1 MQVQTSNRTVYGAY
15 LQTCQLLG
23 LPFDLKPNTTLNEKL
38 GIQESATLNQSEMPH
53 VRYFCIGN
61 GGHDVKSA
69 GGKSIPVAL
78 QHRPSDPVPFSLI
91 PFVLRQVDDD
101 LNATQRQRYAL
112 RRTKSYNGVNYF
124 EYSARR
130 IDITG
135 VTAKMYYHE
144 VDAGTT
150 NVTEFTPDASNLSP
164 VPPDLSNTGTNTAT
178 GDYLTASA
186 RLTLMMDDFDIAEI
200 INAVKIIYGDED
212 LAIISEI
219 GMCSGVDRI
228 VSTVT
233 TGNATIDF
241 NEVVGCQIHSHMK
254 GIHLLQFVNKELG
267 KNYDVGATE
276 PLFL

>member
-38 GIQESATLNQSEMPH
+38 GIQESATLIQSEMPH

-150 NVTEFTPDASNLSP
+150 TVTEFTPDASNLSP
-164 VPPDLSNTGTNTAT
+164 VPPDLSNTGINTAT

-186 RLTLMMDDFDIAEI
+186 RLMLMMDDFDIAEI
-200 INAVKIIYGDED
+200 I
-212 LAIISEI
+212 LSL
-219 GMCSGVDRI
+219 
-228 VSTVT
+228 
-233 TGNATIDF
+233 
-241 NEVVGCQIHSHMK
+241 IH
-254 GIHLLQFVNKELG
+254 I
-267 KNYDVGATE
+267 
-276 PLFL
+276 

>member
-144 VDAGTT
+144 VDVGTT
-150 NVTEFTPDASNLSP
+150 TVTEFTPDASNLSP
-164 VPPDLSNTGTNTAT
+164 VPPDLSNT
-178 GDYLTASA
+178 DYLTASA

-219 GMCSGVDRI
+219 GMCSGVDRV

-233 TGNATIDF
+233 TGNATINF